1 MIGMNGMINT
11 WMAVREAT
19 MAGEPKPWVIMEK
32 WVRWRCMLGSRMG
45 WGRVLQR
52 GDRSWFSRSI
62 SSFVINLHRRTD
74 YDRRLRKNKKKNYAS
89 VPFAE

>member
-1 MIGMNGMINT
+1 ME
-11 WMAVREAT
+11 VRAAT

-62 SSFVINLHRRTD
+62 SSFVTILKERERNITLFVHPVI
-74 YDRRLRKNKKKNYAS
+74 LLIAN
-89 VPFAE
+89 

>member
-1 MIGMNGMINT
+1 
-11 WMAVREAT
+11 

-32 WVRWRCMLGSRMG
+32 WVRWRCILGSSMG

-62 SSFVINLHRRTD
+62 SSFVMSLELKQKEVNSMLQ
-74 YDRRLRKNKKKNYAS
+74 NN
-89 VPFAE
+89 